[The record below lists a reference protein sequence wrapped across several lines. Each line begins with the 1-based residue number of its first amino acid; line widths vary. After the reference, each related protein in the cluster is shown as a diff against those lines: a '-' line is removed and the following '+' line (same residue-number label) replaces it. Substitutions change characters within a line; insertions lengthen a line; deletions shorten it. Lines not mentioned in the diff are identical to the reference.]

1 MVMTAKK
8 IFAFIVVGLASICML
23 QAQQQKAK
31 KTRILFL
38 LDASGSM
45 YAKMDNQTRINVAK
59 KMLVSMVD
67 SLKEIKDVE
76 IGLRVYGHRSP
87 KEKHD
92 CKDTRLEVG
101 FGSFNHQDIKDK
113 LKEIRPK
120 GTTLI
125 AYSLQEAAYDFP
137 DNSTRNIIILITDG
151 IEECDGDPCAV
162 SRSLQ
167 KQGVILKPFIIGIGL
182 NNQFRKEF
190 ECVGKYYEANSSAAF
205 KNVLKV
211 VVSQALNNTTC
222 QINLL
227 DSKGDPKETDVNIS
241 FIDSKNRI
249 FLNNVVH
256 TLNYQGNPDT
266 IYLDPA
272 LGYDIKVHTIP
283 PIEKHDVIIKP
294 GDHTVIDIPA
304 AQGKLKLEVGGL
316 SGYGRLPALI
326 RKAGTE
332 EIIHVQD
339 FNTLESYLIGE
350 YDIEILSLPK
360 IHQKKVQIVQS
371 KTTKLKIQQPGKLHI
386 VSSANYIGD
395 IYVTRN
401 GQMEWVHSL
410 DVQGQHNTIVM
421 QPGEY
426 TLVIR
431 DVNEKNMLNALR
443 KPFKINSGK
452 VTDINL

>member
-1 MVMTAKK
+1 MTASS
-8 IFAFIVVGLASICML
+8 AH
-23 QAQQQKAK
+23 AQDKEK
-31 KTRILFL
+31 GTRILFL
-38 LDASGSM
+38 LDASNSM
-45 YAKMDNQTRINVAK
+45 YSRMDNKTRMNIAK
-59 KMLVSMVD
+59 AMLSQMVD
-67 SLKEIKDVE
+67 SLKYVDNLEIA
-76 IGLRVYGHRSP
+76 LRVYGHQSHRD
-87 KEKHD
+87 KQD
-92 CKDTRLEVG
+92 CRDSKLEVE
-101 FGSFNHQDIKDK
+101 FGKDNHAAIKHK
-113 LKEIRPK
+113 ISTIKPR

-125 AYSLQEAAYDFP
+125 AYSLQEGAYDFP

-162 SRSLQ
+162 SRALQ
-167 KQGVILKPFIIGIGL
+167 KQGVMLKPFIIGIGL
-182 NNQFRKEF
+182 NNQFRQEF
-190 ECVGKYYEANSSAAF
+190 ECVGKYYEANSADAF

-211 VVSQALNNTTC
+211 VISQALNNTTC

-227 DSKGDPKETDVNIS
+227 DEDGNPKETDVNIS
-241 FIDSKNRI
+241 FIDSKDRI

-256 TLNYQGNPDT
+256 TLGYNGISDT

-283 PIEKHDVIIKP
+283 PIEKRDVIIKP
-294 GDHTVIDIPA
+294 GEHTVIDIPA

-316 SGYGRLPALI
+316 SGYGRLPVLI

-339 FNTLESYLIGE
+339 FNTSEKYLVGN

-360 IHQKKVQIVQS
+360 IHQKNVAIVQS
-371 KTTKLKIQQPGKLHI
+371 KTTTMKIQQPGKLHL
-386 VSSANYIGD
+386 VASSQFIGD
-395 IYVTRN
+395 IYVTKN
-401 GQMEWVHSL
+401 GQMKWVHSI
-410 DVQGQHNTIVM
+410 DIEGKHNTIVM

-431 DVNEKNMLNALR
+431 DINEKNMLNAVR
-443 KPFKINSGK
+443 KPFTISSGK